1 MSQHPRGGEGSR
13 SLLAMRERLTL
24 PATGVA
30 IRVAA
35 TVMGLALITAGTVW
49 GQDDHFPFG
58 PFRMYATSNSPDG
71 PINVVRIESYT
82 EADGWRR
89 ASLTPA
95 SVGMNPAEVEGQL
108 PRFVDQPDLLGKL
121 AATHARL
128 QPDDE
133 PWTAMRL
140 VRRQYVLVD
149 REPTD
154 IRESVIA
161 EWSAP

>member
-1 MSQHPRGGEGSR
+1 
-13 SLLAMRERLTL
+13 MRERLTL
-24 PATGVA
+24 SAAGVA
-30 IRVAA
+30 ARLAA
-35 TVMGLALITAGTVW
+35 TAVGLLLITAGTVW

-58 PFRMYATSNSPDG
+58 PFRMYSTSSAPDG
-71 PINVVRIESYT
+71 PINVLRIDSHTES
-82 EADGWRR
+82 EGWQR

-121 AATHARL
+121 ASTHARL
-128 QPDDE
+128 QPEDE

-149 REPTD
+149 RRPTD

-161 EWSAP
+161 EWTDR